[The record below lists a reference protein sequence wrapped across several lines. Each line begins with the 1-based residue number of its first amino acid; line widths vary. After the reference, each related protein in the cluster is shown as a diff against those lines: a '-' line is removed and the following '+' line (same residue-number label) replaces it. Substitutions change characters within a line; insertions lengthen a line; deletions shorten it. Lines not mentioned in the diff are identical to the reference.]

1 MSKTR
6 TVWCIVPNIVSA
18 QNNTLLLSI
27 FHLKQYELDIY
38 IYTRLMDAE
47 GGGRAMRREND
58 FILLLP
64 LDVVDFIINGIPAYV
79 INSVKKCVKYIY
91 VSY

>member
-1 MSKTR
+1 
-6 TVWCIVPNIVSA
+6 
-18 QNNTLLLSI
+18 
-27 FHLKQYELDIY
+27 
-38 IYTRLMDAE
+38 MDAE
-47 GGGRAMRREND
+47 GGGRSMRREND